1 MQTIK
6 NSAER
11 GLIAAFALAML
22 FSTGCKPSG
31 PKSLL
36 EGEQLI
42 QEGKPEEAIPT
53 LLIATKLL
61 PQNAQAWN
69 HLGIAYHDSGQLTNA
84 LAAYQKATAINPNL
98 AAVRFNI
105 GCLHL
110 DDGRAKAAVN
120 EFATFNV
127 LQTNSY
133 EGWLWIGVAQFRAQQ
148 LTDAEKS
155 LARAAQ
161 INPRAP
167 EAHNVLGVLQIQQ
180 RRVPEAVKSFTAVLQ
195 HTNYP
200 PTRLNAA
207 IALHKHYPGRSAD
220 NHKAALLYYRKYLE
234 TEPRSPHANAV
245 QSLVRELESEFET
258 PKIAVTN
265 APPNVAITNT
275 PPAATNRI
283 VTVTNTVPFTNV
295 VVAPKATNAPPIK
308 PPPAETNVV
317 IVTPPPFPKPPPTI
331 EPFKPAPVVTN
342 TPPAAVTNV
351 ASIPPVKPKPPLP
364 IGPRYKYKK
373 PVAPAEGQ
381 RTEANAPFEKALT
394 NHRLGNLPEA
404 IAGYRAAL
412 KADPAY
418 FKAQLNLALALYG
431 ADDIANALVTYE
443 IALVIDPLSLLAR
456 YNFALALE
464 KQKFPIDSASELEEL
479 LGTHPAYVPAHL
491 QAANLYAQQ
500 LKQTDRAR
508 EHYRRVLQLE
518 PGHTEA
524 TNIRRWLAAN
534 SE

>member
-1 MQTIK
+1 MQTTK
-6 NSAER
+6 NSAAR
-11 GLIAAFALAML
+11 GLIAAFALAVL
-22 FSTGCKPSG
+22 FTTGCKPSG

-36 EGEQLI
+36 KGEQLI
-42 QEGKPEEAIPT
+42 QEGKPEEAIAP
-53 LLIATKLL
+53 LLTATKLL

-69 HLGIAYHDSGQLTNA
+69 HLGIAYHDSGQLTDA
-84 LAAYQKATAINPNL
+84 LEAYQKAAAINPNL
-98 AAVRFNI
+98 AVVRFNI

-110 DDGRAKAAVN
+110 ESGRAKAAIN

-127 LQTNSY
+127 LHTNSY
-133 EGWLWIGVAQFRAQQ
+133 EGWLWIGVAQLRAQQ

-155 LARAAQ
+155 LARATQ

-167 EAHNVLGVLQIQQ
+167 EAYNALGVLQIQQ
-180 RRVPEAVKSFTAVLQ
+180 KRVPDAVKSFSAVLQ

-200 PTRLNAA
+200 PTLLNAA
-207 IALHKHYPGRSAD
+207 IALHHHYPGRTAD
-220 NHKAALLYYRKYLE
+220 NRKEALLRYHKYLE

-245 QSLVRELESEFET
+245 QLIVHQLEGEMGAG
-258 PKIAVTN
+258 KIATTN
-265 APPNVAITNT
+265 APPKIAITNP
-275 PPAATNRI
+275 PPATATNRI
-283 VTVTNTVPFTNV
+283 VTATNPVPVTNI

-308 PPPAETNVV
+308 PKPPVETNVV
-317 IVTPPPFPKPPPTI
+317 VVSPPFPKPPPTI
-331 EPFKPAPVVTN
+331 ELPKPATN
-342 TPPAAVTNV
+342 RPPATVTNV

-381 RTEANAPFEKALT
+381 RAEANAPFEKALT
-394 NHRLGNLPEA
+394 NHRLGNLPVA
-404 IAGYRAAL
+404 IAGYRAAI

-418 FKAQLNLALALYG
+418 FQAQLNLALALHG
-431 ADDIANALVTYE
+431 AEDLANALVTYE
-443 IALVIDPLSLLAR
+443 TALVIDPLSLLAR
-456 YNFALALE
+456 YNFALALD

-500 LKQTDRAR
+500 LNQVDRAR

-524 TNIRRWLAAN
+524 TNIRRWLATHP
-534 SE
+534 E